1 MDDPNN
7 SMIVLRY
14 EQDSKDLELIRM
26 IKKQVIWFLIN
37 GPQGTDS
44 FFYHHH
50 RRRFIR
56 QSLKI
61 KVRSLKIYLETLYSL
76 IAEDCVDP

>member
-14 EQDSKDLELIRM
+14 EQNSKDLGLIRLV
-26 IKKQVIWFLIN
+26 KQEVIWFLQI
-37 GPQGTDS
+37 GPQGSDS

-50 RRRFIR
+50 SRTFH
-56 QSLKI
+56 QNNLKT
-61 KVRSLKIYLETLYSL
+61 KV
-76 IAEDCVDP
+76 